1 MYPFLHWLGSLVTSF
16 TLLCITRIRSSS
28 TTSTLNAL
36 ALDKYIPVPIV
47 RAVIAPGKSAIIP
60 PNIVSPVTAVSAS
73 NGVGSG
79 LTRPMLALTVVDS

>member
-1 MYPFLHWLGSLVTSF
+1 M
-16 TLLCITRIRSSS
+16 TRIKSSS

-36 ALDKYIPVPIV
+36 ALDRYIPVPIV
-47 RAVIAPGKSAIIP
+47 RAVIPVGNSAIIP

-79 LTRPMLALTVVDS
+79 LTRPKLAFTSVDS